1 MTRWAKDATKFTVKV
16 RRNGERLT
24 SSSYIPRPI
33 LRMLGDPDRITFTV
47 RDGTITVSSA
57 DGQTPRDRRA
67 RV

>member
-16 RRNGERLT
+16 KRNEERLT

-47 RDGTITVSSA
+47 RDGTITVSRA